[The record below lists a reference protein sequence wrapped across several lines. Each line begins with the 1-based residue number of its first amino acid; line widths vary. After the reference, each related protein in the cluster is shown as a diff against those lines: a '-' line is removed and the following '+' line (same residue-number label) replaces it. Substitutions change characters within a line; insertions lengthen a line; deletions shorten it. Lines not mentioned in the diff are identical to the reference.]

1 MGYLETISKGL
12 DKLAR
17 WIVQISVAVMTL
29 AIVAQVVWRYFLQH
43 PLIWTEELAR
53 YALVW
58 MSFIGAGV
66 ALRAKELA
74 YVDLFIS
81 KLPIKAQ
88 KNVFILVDI
97 TNTVLIGFL
106 MYYGLL
112 LIGLPSVT
120 MQKSPAM
127 NIPMNYVY
135 LGVPVGLGIMFVQSI
150 VKLVKNF
157 GGEVR

>member
-1 MGYLETISKGL
+1 
-12 DKLAR
+12 
-17 WIVQISVAVMTL
+17 
-29 AIVAQVVWRYFLQH
+29 
-43 PLIWTEELAR
+43 
-53 YALVW
+53 

-106 MYYGLL
+106 LYYGLL